1 MTTFTVLIPTH
12 NHADTLRYAVRS
24 VLWQT
29 CQEFELFIVGDGVQ
43 DRTREIVAELAAEDA
58 RIRFFDFPKGDR
70 NGELHRYRALQEANG
85 RFVAYQADDDLW
97 LPEHL
102 ASLAELLEDH
112 DLVHCMQM
120 EVSIDGKLSSWL
132 FDAHADPLGLDNM
145 RNSLT
150 GFGLST
156 GAHRLDAY
164 RRLPLGWHPAPQE
177 INTDLYFWLQFLDE
191 SWCRYRSYK
200 WPNVLHLSS
209 ASRKDWDIER
219 RVEELR
225 AWWDKIQT
233 SSQRDFCVKQCL
245 LGLHDELFATESMRG
260 PALGAEIAKLTEALC
275 RGATVTSRLNVYALG
290 EELSFRSRGN
300 ADRYL
305 LSGYWVS
312 EAWGR
317 WTSGTMANMILPLAA
332 PIDDDVELELEILP
346 FFYPPSRS
354 VCAFSVQINGVVVL
368 NAHETRGGINRYTV
382 TIPKA
387 QVADVSVLVLSFIA
401 ESPVRPV
408 DLGISIDPRL
418 LGVGLVSLRLSAL
431 QQSRRRTL
439 MSKWAGR
446 LNSMLSNTF
455 QR

>member
-1 MTTFTVLIPTH
+1 MPTFTVLIPTH

-29 CQEFELFIVGDGVQ
+29 CQDFELFIVGDGVP
-43 DRTREIVAELAAEDA
+43 DRTREIVAEFAAEDA
-58 RIRFFDFPKGDR
+58 RIRFFDFQKGDR
-70 NGELHRYRALQEANG
+70 HGELHRHRALQEANG

-102 ASLAELLEDH
+102 ASLAELLEDY

-132 FDAHADPLGLDNM
+132 FDANADPLGRDNM

-150 GFGLST
+150 GFGLGS

-164 RRLPLGWHPAPQE
+164 RRLPLGWHPAPKG
-177 INTDLYFWLQFLDE
+177 INSDLYFWLQFLNE
-191 SWCRYRSYK
+191 PWCRYRSYK

-209 ASRKDWDIER
+209 VPRKDWDIAR

-233 SSQRDFCVKQCL
+233 PSQRDSCVQQCL
-245 LGLHDELFATESMRG
+245 LLLHDEVSVTDGLRG
-260 PALGAEIAKLTEALC
+260 PALGDEIARLTEELS
-275 RGATVTSRLNVYALG
+275 RGATVISKLKIYALG

-305 LSGYWVS
+305 LSGYWAP

-317 WTSGTMANMILPLAA
+317 WTSGTTANVILPLAA
-332 PIDDDVELELEILP
+332 PIDNDLELELEILP
-346 FFYPPSRS
+346 FLYPPSHP
-354 VCAFSVQINGVVVL
+354 VCTFSVQVNGVVLL
-368 NAHETRGGINRYTV
+368 NAHETRGEVNRYTV
-382 TIPKA
+382 AIPKA
-387 QVADVSVLVLSFIA
+387 QYADVSILALSFIA

-418 LGVGLVSLRLSAL
+418 LGVGLVSLRLSAVQL
-431 QQSRRRTL
+431 PRRRAL
-439 MSKWAGR
+439 MTKCAGW
-446 LNSMLSNTF
+446 LKSVTY
-455 QR
+455 